1 MSKTEELI
9 NLAEEHILHTYNRF
23 PVVFERGEGVRLY
36 DASGKEYLD
45 FCAGIAVNAL
55 GYGNEAYKEALKAQ
69 IDKLTHISNY
79 FYNEPAIRAAE
90 TLTALCGLD
99 RVFFT
104 NSGAEAIEGA
114 IKTARKYAFL
124 KDHSTE
130 HEIIAM
136 EHSFHGRT
144 MGALSITGT
153 AAYREPF
160 LPMIGNVRY
169 AAFNDIDSVKALLND
184 RTCAIFMET
193 IQGEGGIIPAQQE
206 FLKEVRRL
214 CDENDILL
222 ILDEIQC
229 GMGRSGNM
237 FAYEAYGIKPDVLTL
252 AKGLGSGVP
261 VGAFLMSE
269 RVAEGSL
276 CAGDHGST
284 YGGNPFACTAVLAVI
299 REMERLNITENVRER
314 GAYLRRR
321 LIELKEKHPVIRDI
335 RGTGLIQGIEL
346 DSSVKA
352 SEVCGK
358 CLENGLVVVSAA
370 GNVVRLIPPLVI
382 SDEDVDEMAEK
393 LGEVI

>member
-393 LGEVI
+393 LGEGI

>member
-1 MSKTEELI
+1 
-9 NLAEEHILHTYNRF
+9 TYNRF